1 MRPALHA
8 EWTKLRTVAG
18 PWWLLLATIA
28 ATSVVRRPELS
39 LVGTYLG
46 QAPVAVLAVLVV
58 GGEYGTGMI
67 RTTLTAL
74 PRRGTTLAAKAVV
87 LTGAVA
93 AAVAVAV
100 LGSPPRAAAAL
111 VVRLALIALLSLG
124 TATAVRD
131 SATGVGVVLGVLYLF
146 PILTV
151 AVGSPHWQRLLLRL
165 GPTSGGLG
173 VTAGWAAAAL
183 LTGGLLLRI
192 RDA

>member
-1 MRPALHA
+1 VRAALHA

-18 PWWLLLATIA
+18 PWWLLA
-28 ATSVVRRPELS
+28 ATVAAVSVVRWHSLG

-67 RTTLTAL
+67 RTTLTAV
-74 PRRGTTLAAKAVV
+74 PRRSVLLAAKAAV
-87 LTGAVA
+87 LTGGVA
-93 AAVAVAV
+93 AAVAVGV
-100 LGSPPRAAAAL
+100 LGSPPRTGVGL
-111 VVRLALIALLSLG
+111 VVRLALIALFSLG

-131 SATGVGVVLGVLYLF
+131 SATGIGIVLGVLYLF

-165 GPTSGGLG
+165 EPTSGGLG
-173 VTAGWAAAAL
+173 VTAGWATAAL
-183 LTGGLLLRI
+183 VTGGLLLYV

>member
-8 EWTKLRTVAG
+8 EWTKLRTVPG
-18 PWWLLLATIA
+18 PWWLLLATVA
-28 ATSVVRRPELS
+28 ATAVVRRHELS
-39 LVGTYLG
+39 LVGTYLA
-46 QAPVAVLAVLVV
+46 QAPVAVLAVLVI

-67 RTTLTAL
+67 RTTLTVM
-74 PRRGTTLAAKAVV
+74 PRRSTTLAAKAVV

-100 LGSPPRAAAAL
+100 LGSPPRTAAAL

-131 SATGVGVVLGVLYLF
+131 SATGIGVVLGVLYLF

-151 AVGSPHWQRLLLRL
+151 TVGSPHWQRLLLKL
-165 GPTSGGLG
+165 GPASGGLG
-173 VTAGWAAAAL
+173 ATAAWAAAAL